1 MGLPFFQLKPT
12 RQHLYGASS
21 AQADMEPV
29 LRQLQESSGGSVVL
43 NVDLSGAESITS
55 SYLRGT
61 MLWALLC
68 GQADAKQT
76 PATSLAD
83 PWALRPLP
91 IFPVLT
97 GCSREVAE
105 EAHDFF
111 AQRNLPVL
119 LVTEGSPPDIE
130 KAAILGRLDSFLFST
145 VRSLCMLGE
154 GTAAQLAEASDE
166 RITVNGWSNR
176 LADLFALRLVTR
188 QRSGKYWIYSPL
200 AKKYTSWA

>member
-1 MGLPFFQLKPT
+1 MGLSFLQLKSS
-12 RQHLYGASS
+12 RQHLFGASS

-29 LRQLQESSGGSVVL
+29 MRQLHERSDGSVVL
-43 NVDLSGAESITS
+43 AVDLSKAESITG
-55 SYLRGT
+55 SYLRAT
-61 MLWALLC
+61 VLWALLC

-97 GCSREVAE
+97 GCSPEIAE
-105 EAHDFF
+105 EVHDFF

-119 LVTEGSPPDIE
+119 LVTEGSPPNIE
-130 KAAILGRLDSFLFST
+130 KAAILGRLDGFLFST
-145 VRSLCMLGE
+145 LRSLCTLGE
-154 GTAAQLAEASDE
+154 ATAAQLADTSDE

-176 LADLFALRLVTR
+176 LADLYALRLVTR

-200 AKKYTSWA
+200 AKKFTSWA